1 MKEYTFMVFGIGFN
15 PESINQLKIGF
26 PKKTKFLKAEV
37 RDGFLYISHTYPTK
51 RNLKKIRNKK
61 ISFLLVKPHGTV
73 DVSKYK
79 YISTVLYQ
87 NAEYGLWYKKCKKYG
102 LWYKKCKK

>member
-1 MKEYTFMVFGIGFN
+1 MSVMKKYIFMVLGIGFD

-37 RDGFLYISHTYPTK
+37 REGFLYISHIYPEERDLT
-51 RNLKKIRNKK
+51 KIRNKK
-61 ISFLLVKPHGTV
+61 ISFLLVKPHETV

-79 YISTVLYQ
+79 YISTVLYK
-87 NAEYGLWYKKCKKYG
+87 NVEYGLWYKKGKKS
-102 LWYKKCKK
+102 KK